1 MILRVVLIDHSRIV
15 GDMETITATEQEAWF
30 EYELVQGDLD
40 AEREEFEMLAW
51 IESRLGGY
59 EDYE

>member
-1 MILRVVLIDHSRIV
+1 LILRVAFANHSCIV
-15 GDMETITATEQEAWF
+15 GDMETTTATAQEAWL

-40 AEREEFEMLAW
+40 AEREEFEFLAW
-51 IESRLGGY
+51 VDSLNYGY

>member
-1 MILRVVLIDHSRIV
+1 MILRVALIDHSRIV
-15 GDMETITATEQEAWF
+15 GDMETITATEQEAWL

-40 AEREEFEMLAW
+40 AEREEFEFLAW
-51 IESRLGGY
+51 VDSLNYGY